1 MGYSARYHAASL
13 AAVFLALVVGILIG
27 VGFGSDIVTGTAD
40 DIEQS
45 LQGDLEDR
53 AAEIDSLQ
61 GQLQTE
67 RDFDQA
73 VFPAI
78 VGGRLRDQR
87 VALVAL
93 GGLDPGIANA
103 VENAI
108 EPAGGKLTEVA
119 VVGEPPD
126 LDALSTTASDGREA
140 RAIAR
145 GSQEDLR
152 RFAERAGRTLV
163 FGGDNFDD
171 LRGTLLSRFSGE
183 PGNVD
188 AVVVARSRPQDLD
201 PDDESATDQ
210 IEQGLVAGLD
220 SVATVVGAERTDT
233 DPSSIGFFEDRGI
246 PSVDSVD
253 LASGRVALVYTLDGT
268 ATGSFGVKDTAD
280 GLLPDLIPEGQGSG
294 AAGVGG

>member
-13 AAVFLALVVGILIG
+13 AAVFLALAVGILIG
-27 VGFGSDIVTGTAD
+27 VGFGPDIVTGTAD

-45 LQGDLEDR
+45 LQADLEDR

-61 GQLQTE
+61 QQLQTE

-103 VENAI
+103 LENAV
-108 EPAGGKLTEVA
+108 EPAGGRLTEVA
-119 VVGEPPD
+119 VVREPPD
-126 LDALSTTASDGREA
+126 LGALSSTTGGREA
-140 RAIAR
+140 RAVAR
-145 GSQEDLR
+145 GADDDLR
-152 RFAERAGRTLV
+152 RLAQRAGRALV
-163 FGGDNFDD
+163 FGGPTFDE
-171 LRGTLLSRFSGE
+171 LRGTLLSRFSGT

-210 IEQGLVAGLD
+210 IEQGLVEGLD
-220 SVATVVGAERTDT
+220 SVSTTVGAERTDT

-280 GLLPDLIPEGQGSG
+280 GLLPDLIPEGQGS
-294 AAGVGG
+294 AGVGG

>member
-53 AAEIDSLQ
+53 AAEIDALQ
-61 GQLQTE
+61 DQLQTE

-78 VGGRLRDQR
+78 VGGRLRGQR

-93 GGLDPGIANA
+93 GGLDPGIANS

-108 EPAGGKLTEVA
+108 EPAGGDLTEVA
-119 VVGEPPD
+119 VVREPPD
-126 LDALSTTASDGREA
+126 LDALSSTVDGREA
-140 RAIAR
+140 RAVAR
-145 GSQEDLR
+145 GGEEDLR
-152 RFAERAGRTLV
+152 RFAQRAGRTLV
-163 FGGDNFDD
+163 FGGPGFDD
-171 LRGTLLSRFSGE
+171 LRGTLLSRFSGK
-183 PGNVD
+183 PGDVD
-188 AVVVARSRPQDLD
+188 AVVIARSRPQDLD
-201 PDDESATDQ
+201 PDQESATDQ
-210 IEQGLVAGLD
+210 LEQGLVEGLD
-220 SVATVVGAERTDT
+220 SVSTSVGAERTDT
-233 DPSSIGFFEDRGI
+233 DPSSIGFFDDRGI

-280 GLLPDLIPEGQGSG
+280 GLLPDLIPEGQGTSSS
-294 AAGVGG
+294 GVGG

>member
-13 AAVFLALVVGILIG
+13 AAVFLALAVGILIG

-45 LQGDLEDR
+45 LQADLEDR

-61 GQLQTE
+61 QQLQTE

-78 VGGRLRDQR
+78 VGGRLRGQR

-103 VENAI
+103 LENAV
-108 EPAGGKLTEVA
+108 EPAGGRLTEVA
-119 VVGEPPD
+119 VVREPPD
-126 LDALSTTASDGREA
+126 LGALSSTTGGREA
-140 RAIAR
+140 RAVAR
-145 GSQEDLR
+145 GADDDLR
-152 RFAERAGRTLV
+152 RLAQRAGRALV
-163 FGGDNFDD
+163 FGGPTFDE
-171 LRGTLLSRFSGE
+171 LRGTLLSRFSGT

-210 IEQGLVAGLD
+210 IEQGLVEGLD
-220 SVATVVGAERTDT
+220 SVSTTVGAERTDT

-280 GLLPDLIPEGQGSG
+280 GLLPDLIPEGQGS
-294 AAGVGG
+294 AGVGG

>member
-13 AAVFLALVVGILIG
+13 AAVLLALVVGILIG

-53 AAEIDSLQ
+53 AAEIDTLQ
-61 GQLQTE
+61 QQLQTE

-78 VGGRLRDQR
+78 VGGRLDGQR
-87 VALVAL
+87 IALVAL
-93 GGLDPGIANA
+93 GGLDPGVANA

-108 EPAGGKLTEVA
+108 EPAGGRLTEVA
-119 VVGEPPD
+119 VVQEPPD
-126 LDALSTTASDGREA
+126 LDALASTTEGREA
-140 RAIAR
+140 REVAR
-145 GSQEDLR
+145 GTDEDLR
-152 RFAERAGRTLV
+152 RFAQRAGRTLV
-163 FGGDNFDD
+163 FGGPSFND
-171 LRGTLLSRFSGE
+171 LRGTLLSRFSGK

-188 AVVVARSRPQDLD
+188 AVVVTRSRPQDQD

-210 IEQGLVAGLD
+210 IEQGLVEGLD
-220 SVATVVGAERTDT
+220 SVSTTVGAERTDT

-253 LASGRVALVYTLDGT
+253 LASGRVALVYTVDGT

-280 GLLPDLIPEGQGSG
+280 GLLPDLIPEGQG
-294 AAGVGG
+294 AGSSTVGG